1 MYCKV
6 THPILSYAAV
16 QQQCQQ
22 LDQFILNLQTPS
34 SPSPSDPSA
43 TSGATSPSALPEAP
57 SPTPGAPDAQLPGQ
71 FQPAQPSQLNQ
82 LNQLNQAQTAQQ
94 RPNPN
99 PNPKS
104 SQLIPL
110 ATVLDSAQGDAS
122 WFASPRN
129 AQLML
134 ESAQLPRR
142 ELEPGEAGSP
152 LLYRAA
158 GCNRARRCCCTCT
171 KLCDHRCLH
180 DCFVRLW
187 LWKRELD
194 SLGVATSSAQLNH
207 SVQLSQ
213 PAQPA
218 QPGEGTRV
226 GNTRLVSAASPYFA
240 TQCAVL
246 NVYTSYRQLSQVIGS
261 TVSARMN
268 THIREAQARGGTNLN
283 AMDYSMQLKLNA
295 KGKPIADPE
304 TGRLEVLYWPQSGLC
319 PFCLPDR
326 SYQLKKRM
334 KKVGMPK

>member
-6 THPILSYAAV
+6 HYRVASSPEV
-16 QQQCQQ
+16 QQQQELP
-22 LDQFILNLQTPS
+22 LDQLILNLQTPDGNAAS
-34 SPSPSDPSA
+34 STDPIDAVSS
-43 TSGATSPSALPEAP
+43 TLGT
-57 SPTPGAPDAQLPGQ
+57 GAPDAQLPGQ
-71 FQPAQPSQLNQ
+71 SQPSQLSQ
-82 LNQLNQAQTAQQ
+82 LNQQ

-99 PNPKS
+99 P

-110 ATVLDSAQGDAS
+110 ATVLDSAQGDAT

-129 AQLML
+129 AQLLL
-134 ESAQLPRR
+134 ETAQLPRR

-152 LLYRAA
+152 LLYRAV
-158 GCNRARRCCCTCT
+158 GCNRARKCCCTCT
-171 KLCDHRCLH
+171 RLCAHRCLH

-194 SLGVATSSAQLNH
+194 SLGVATSPA
-207 SVQLSQ
+207 QLSQ
-213 PAQPA
+213 PSERGGSA
-218 QPGEGTRV
+218 
-226 GNTRLVSAASPYFA
+226 RLVSAASPYFA

-268 THIREAQARGGTNLN
+268 TYIQEARVRGGTNLN
-283 AMDYSMQLKLNA
+283 SMDYSMQLKLNA

>member
-6 THPILSYAAV
+6 THPILSYAAT
-16 QQQCQQ
+16 QQQCHQ
-22 LDQFILNLQTPS
+22 LDRFILNLQTPGS
-34 SPSPSDPSA
+34 SA
-43 TSGATSPSALPEAP
+43 TSAGAPSPGATST
-57 SPTPGAPDAQLPGQ
+57 TPGAGAPDAQLPGQ
-71 FQPAQPSQLNQ
+71 SQPNRSQPAQPSQLNQ
-82 LNQLNQAQTAQQ
+82 LNQ
-94 RPNPN
+94 RPNT
-99 PNPKS
+99 

-110 ATVLDSAQGDAS
+110 ATVLDSAQGDAI

-134 ESAQLPRR
+134 ESAQLNREPSKLALPRR
-142 ELEPGEAGSP
+142 ELELSEAGSP
-152 LLYRAA
+152 LLYRAV

-171 KLCDHRCLH
+171 KLCAHRCLH

-194 SLGVATSSAQLNH
+194 SLGVATSPA
-207 SVQLSQ
+207 QLSQ
-213 PAQPA
+213 PAQAA
-218 QPGEGTRV
+218 QPTQLGEGTRV
-226 GNTRLVSAASPYFA
+226 GSTRLVSAASPYFA

-246 NVYTSYRQLSQVIGS
+246 NVYTSYQQLSQVIGS

-268 THIREAQARGGTNLN
+268 TYIREAQARGGTNLN

-295 KGKPIADPE
+295 KGKPIADPD
-304 TGRLEVLYWPQSGLC
+304 TGKLEVLYWPQSGLC

-334 KKVGMPK
+334 KKVGEPK

>member
-6 THPILSYAAV
+6 THLIPSYAAA

-22 LDQFILNLQTPS
+22 LDQFILNLQTP
-34 SPSPSDPSA
+34 PGASPSDPSA
-43 TSGATSPSALPEAP
+43 REGAEAAN
-57 SPTPGAPDAQLPGQ
+57 STPGAGAPDAQLPGQ
-71 FQPAQPSQLNQ
+71 SQPSQLNQ
-82 LNQLNQAQTAQQ
+82 LNQTQAAQ
-94 RPNPN
+94 
-99 PNPKS
+99 PKP

-110 ATVLDSAQGDAS
+110 ATVLDSAQGDAI

-129 AQLML
+129 AQLMRNC
-134 ESAQLPRR
+134 ELPNR
-142 ELEPGEAGSP
+142 ELELGLGEAGSP
-152 LLYRAA
+152 LLYRVT

-194 SLGVATSSAQLNH
+194 SLGVATSPA
-207 SVQLSQ
+207 QLSQ
-213 PAQPA
+213 PAQPAQPAQRA

-240 TQCAVL
+240 AQCAVL
-246 NVYTSYRQLSQVIGS
+246 NVYTSYKQLSQVIGS

-268 THIREAQARGGTNLN
+268 TYIREAQARGGTNLN

-295 KGKPIADPE
+295 KGKPIADPD
-304 TGRLEVLYWPQSGLC
+304 TGKLEVLYWPQSGLC
-319 PFCLPDR
+319 PFCLPDK
-326 SYQLKKRM
+326 SYQLKKRK
-334 KKVGMPK
+334 KKVGESHK

>member
-6 THPILSYAAV
+6 HYRVASSPEV
-16 QQQCQQ
+16 QHQQELP
-22 LDQFILNLQTPS
+22 LDQFILNLQTLNPASSTRPS
-34 SPSPSDPSA
+34 SF
-43 TSGATSPSALPEAP
+43 TSSTSS
-57 SPTPGAPDAQLPGQ
+57 TPGAPDAQLPGQ
-71 FQPAQPSQLNQ
+71 LNQ
-82 LNQLNQAQTAQQ
+82 H
-94 RPNPN
+94 RP
-99 PNPKS
+99 
-104 SQLIPL
+104 QLIPL

-129 AQLML
+129 AQLLL
-134 ESAQLPRR
+134 ETAQLPRR
-142 ELEPGEAGSP
+142 ELELVESEVGSP
-152 LLYRAA
+152 LLYRAV
-158 GCNRARRCCCTCT
+158 GCNRARKCCCTCT
-171 KLCDHRCLH
+171 RLCAHRCLH

-194 SLGVATSSAQLNH
+194 SLGVATSP
-207 SVQLSQ
+207 VQLSQ
-213 PAQPA
+213 PAQP
-218 QPGEGTRV
+218 GGS
-226 GNTRLVSAASPYFA
+226 TRLVSAASPYFA

-304 TGRLEVLYWPQSGLC
+304 TGKLEVLYWPQSGLC

>member
-6 THPILSYAAV
+6 TYPILSYAAV
-16 QQQCQQ
+16 QQQCQR
-22 LDQFILNLQTPS
+22 LDQFILNLQTLPS
-34 SPSPSDPSA
+34 SRPIATSSTSPSLSA
-43 TSGATSPSALPEAP
+43 TSSSAG
-57 SPTPGAPDAQLPGQ
+57 SPDAQLPGQ
-71 FQPAQPSQLNQ
+71 SQPSQLNQ
-82 LNQLNQAQTAQQ
+82 LNQHQ
-94 RPNPN
+94 P
-99 PNPKS
+99 
-104 SQLIPL
+104 QLIPL

-129 AQLML
+129 AQHR
-134 ESAQLPRR
+134 EPPRR
-142 ELEPGEAGSP
+142 ELELSEAGSP

-171 KLCDHRCLH
+171 KLCAQRCLH

-194 SLGVATSSAQLNH
+194 SLGIATSPAQL
-207 SVQLSQ
+207 
-213 PAQPA
+213 AQFSA
-218 QPGEGTRV
+218 SGGS
-226 GNTRLVSAASPYFA
+226 NRLVPAASPYFA

-268 THIREAQARGGTNLN
+268 TYIREAQARGGTNLN

>member
-6 THPILSYAAV
+6 TYPILSYAAV

-22 LDQFILNLQTPS
+22 LDQFILNLQTPGS
-34 SPSPSDPSA
+34 SDPSA
-43 TSGATSPSALPEAP
+43 AANSPS
-57 SPTPGAPDAQLPGQ
+57 STPGVGAPDAQLPGQ
-71 FQPAQPSQLNQ
+71 SQPAQLSQLNQ
-82 LNQLNQAQTAQQ
+82 SQAAQQ
-94 RPNPN
+94 QP
-99 PNPKS
+99 
-104 SQLIPL
+104 QLIPL

-134 ESAQLPRR
+134 ETHCELPRR

-171 KLCDHRCLH
+171 KLCAHRCLH

-194 SLGVATSSAQLNH
+194 SLGVATSPAQLT
-207 SVQLSQ
+207 
-213 PAQPA
+213 QPA

-268 THIREAQARGGTNLN
+268 TYIREAQARGGTNLN

-304 TGRLEVLYWPQSGLC
+304 TGKLEVLYWPQSGLC

>member
-16 QQQCQQ
+16 QQQHQQ
-22 LDQFILNLQTPS
+22 LDQFILNLQTPPPSTSTSTSTSASASASAVTTS
-34 SPSPSDPSA
+34 SVANSLSA
-43 TSGATSPSALPEAP
+43 TPGA
-57 SPTPGAPDAQLPGQ
+57 GAPDAQLTGQ
-71 FQPAQPSQLNQ
+71 SQPAQPSQLNQ
-82 LNQLNQAQTAQQ
+82 AQQ
-94 RPNPN
+94 RPKPA
-99 PNPKS
+99 
-104 SQLIPL
+104 QLIPL
-110 ATVLDSAQGDAS
+110 ATVLDSAQGDAI

-134 ESAQLPRR
+134 ETAQLKPPQLNCELPRR

-171 KLCDHRCLH
+171 KLCEHRCLH

-194 SLGVATSSAQLNH
+194 SLGVATSPA
-207 SVQLSQ
+207 QLSQ
-213 PAQPA
+213 PAQPSERSGSA
-218 QPGEGTRV
+218 
-226 GNTRLVSAASPYFA
+226 RLVSAASPYFA

-246 NVYTSYRQLSQVIGS
+246 NVYTSYKQLSQVIGS

-268 THIREAQARGGTNLN
+268 TYIREAQARGGTNLN

-295 KGKPIADPE
+295 KGKPIADPD
-304 TGRLEVLYWPQSGLC
+304 TGKLEVLYWPQSGLC

>member
-6 THPILSYAAV
+6 TYPILDQTAT
-16 QQQCQQ
+16 QQLDHQ
-22 LDQFILNLQTPS
+22 LDQFIQTLS
-34 SPSPSDPSA
+34 SASSTNSNTAP
-43 TSGATSPSALPEAP
+43 GAGAGA
-57 SPTPGAPDAQLPGQ
+57 GAPDAQLPGQ
-71 FQPAQPSQLNQ
+71 
-82 LNQLNQAQTAQQ
+82 AQQ
-94 RPNPN
+94 RPKPA
-99 PNPKS
+99 
-104 SQLIPL
+104 QLIPL
-110 ATVLDSAQGDAS
+110 ATVLDSAQGDAI

-129 AQLML
+129 AQ
-134 ESAQLPRR
+134 QLQLSCERPRR

-171 KLCDHRCLH
+171 KLCMHRCLH

-194 SLGVATSSAQLNH
+194 SLGIVTMQPSAAGQH
-207 SVQLSQ
+207 
-213 PAQPA
+213 
-218 QPGEGTRV
+218 
-226 GNTRLVSAASPYFA
+226 LVSAASPYFA

-268 THIREAQARGGTNLN
+268 TYIREAQARGGTNLN

-304 TGRLEVLYWPQSGLC
+304 TGKLEVLYWPQSGLC

>member
-6 THPILSYAAV
+6 TYPILSYAAV
-16 QQQCQQ
+16 QQQCQR
-22 LDQFILNLQTPS
+22 LDQFILNLQTPGSSPIATSS
-34 SPSPSDPSA
+34 SPSPSA
-43 TSGATSPSALPEAP
+43 TPGAGTINS
-57 SPTPGAPDAQLPGQ
+57 GAPDAQLPGQ
-71 FQPAQPSQLNQ
+71 SQLNRSQPAQPNQ
-82 LNQLNQAQTAQQ
+82 LNRAQSA
-94 RPNPN
+94 
-99 PNPKS
+99 
-104 SQLIPL
+104 QLIPL
-110 ATVLDSAQGDAS
+110 ATVLDSAQGDAI

-129 AQLML
+129 AQHR
-134 ESAQLPRR
+134 EPPRR
-142 ELEPGEAGSP
+142 ELELSEAGSP

-171 KLCDHRCLH
+171 KLCAQRCLH

-194 SLGVATSSAQLNH
+194 SLGVATNPAQL
-207 SVQLSQ
+207 SEQGGS
-213 PAQPA
+213 A
-218 QPGEGTRV
+218 
-226 GNTRLVSAASPYFA
+226 RLVSAASPYFA

-268 THIREAQARGGTNLN
+268 TYIREAQARGGTNLN

>member
-6 THPILSYAAV
+6 THPILNQTAV
-16 QQQCQQ
+16 HQQHQR
-22 LDQFILNLQTPS
+22 LDQFILNLQTPPS
-34 SPSPSDPSA
+34 SSDPSA
-43 TSGATSPSALPEAP
+43 TNPSA
-57 SPTPGAPDAQLPGQ
+57 TPGAGAGAPDAQLPGQ
-71 FQPAQPSQLNQ
+71 AQPA
-82 LNQLNQAQTAQQ
+82 
-94 RPNPN
+94 
-99 PNPKS
+99 
-104 SQLIPL
+104 QLIPL

-134 ESAQLPRR
+134 ETAQLPRR

-171 KLCDHRCLH
+171 KLCAHRCLH

-194 SLGVATSSAQLNH
+194 SLGVATSPAHLT
-207 SVQLSQ
+207 Q
-213 PAQPA
+213 PAQPDEDA
-218 QPGEGTRV
+218 RV
-226 GNTRLVSAASPYFA
+226 GSARLVSAASPYFA

-304 TGRLEVLYWPQSGLC
+304 TGKLEVLYWPQSGLC

>member
-6 THPILSYAAV
+6 TYPILSYTAV

-22 LDQFILNLQTPS
+22 LDQFILNLQTP
-34 SPSPSDPSA
+34 PS
-43 TSGATSPSALPEAP
+43 T
-57 SPTPGAPDAQLPGQ
+57 TPGAPDAQLPGQ
-71 FQPAQPSQLNQ
+71 SQPTQPTHSAHSAQPSQLNQ
-82 LNQLNQAQTAQQ
+82 SQPQQ
-94 RPNPN
+94 PNPN
-99 PNPKS
+99 PSP

-110 ATVLDSAQGDAS
+110 ATVLDSAQGDAI

-129 AQLML
+129 AQRML
-134 ESAQLPRR
+134 GLKPPQPNCELPRR
-142 ELEPGEAGSP
+142 ELELDEAGSP

-171 KLCDHRCLH
+171 KLCEHRCLH

-194 SLGVATSSAQLNH
+194 SLGVATSPA
-207 SVQLSQ
+207 QLSQ
-213 PAQPA
+213 LAQLA
-218 QPGEGTRV
+218 QPGERD

-246 NVYTSYRQLSQVIGS
+246 NVYTSYKQLSQVIGS

-268 THIREAQARGGTNLN
+268 TYIREAQARGGTNLN
-283 AMDYSMQLKLNA
+283 AMDYSMRLKLNA
-295 KGKPIADPE
+295 KGKPIADPD
-304 TGRLEVLYWPQSGLC
+304 TGKLEVLYWPQSGLC

>member
-6 THPILSYAAV
+6 HYRVTSSPEV
-16 QQQCQQ
+16 QQQQELP
-22 LDQFILNLQTPS
+22 LDQFILNLQTPDGNAAS
-34 SPSPSDPSA
+34 STDPIDAISS
-43 TSGATSPSALPEAP
+43 TLGT
-57 SPTPGAPDAQLPGQ
+57 GAPDAQLPGQ
-71 FQPAQPSQLNQ
+71 SQPAQPSQLSQ
-82 LNQLNQAQTAQQ
+82 LNQQ

-99 PNPKS
+99 PNP

-129 AQLML
+129 AQLLL
-134 ESAQLPRR
+134 ETAQLPRR

-152 LLYRAA
+152 LLYRAV
-158 GCNRARRCCCTCT
+158 GCNRARKCCCTCT
-171 KLCDHRCLH
+171 RLCAHRCLH

-194 SLGVATSSAQLNH
+194 SLGVATSPS
-207 SVQLSQ
+207 QLSQ
-213 PAQPA
+213 PSERGGSA
-218 QPGEGTRV
+218 
-226 GNTRLVSAASPYFA
+226 RLVSAASPYFA

-246 NVYTSYRQLSQVIGS
+246 NVYTSYKQLSQVIGS

-268 THIREAQARGGTNLN
+268 TYIQEVRVRGGTNLN
-283 AMDYSMQLKLNA
+283 SMDYSMQLKLNA

>member
-22 LDQFILNLQTPS
+22 LDQFILNLQTP
-34 SPSPSDPSA
+34 PLTPSDPSA
-43 TSGATSPSALPEAP
+43 VTTDPST
-57 SPTPGAPDAQLPGQ
+57 TPGAPDAQLPGQ
-71 FQPAQPSQLNQ
+71 SQPSQLSQ
-82 LNQLNQAQTAQQ
+82 PNQLNQAQAAQQ
-94 RPNPN
+94 QSKP
-99 PNPKS
+99 

-110 ATVLDSAQGDAS
+110 AAVLDSAQGDAS

-134 ESAQLPRR
+134 NSPQPNCELPRR

-194 SLGVATSSAQLNH
+194 SLGVATSPAQLNH
-207 SVQLSQ
+207 SAQL
-213 PAQPA
+213 AQPA

-268 THIREAQARGGTNLN
+268 TYIREAQARGGTNLN

-295 KGKPIADPE
+295 KGKPIADPD

>member
-6 THPILSYAAV
+6 TYPILNQTAI
-16 QQQCQQ
+16 QQLDHQ
-22 LDQFILNLQTPS
+22 LDQFILNLQTLS
-34 SPSPSDPSA
+34 SDPNAATSSA
-43 TSGATSPSALPEAP
+43 TDSST
-57 SPTPGAPDAQLPGQ
+57 GAPDAQLPGQ
-71 FQPAQPSQLNQ
+71 AQPK
-82 LNQLNQAQTAQQ
+82 
-94 RPNPN
+94 P
-99 PNPKS
+99 

-110 ATVLDSAQGDAS
+110 ATVLDSAQGDAI

-134 ESAQLPRR
+134 ETAQLNPPQLSCKLPRR
-142 ELEPGEAGSP
+142 ELEPGEAGSS

-171 KLCDHRCLH
+171 KLCTHRCLH
-180 DCFVRLW
+180 DCFMRLW

-194 SLGVATSSAQLNH
+194 SLGIVTMQPSVAGQK
-207 SVQLSQ
+207 
-213 PAQPA
+213 
-218 QPGEGTRV
+218 
-226 GNTRLVSAASPYFA
+226 LVSAASPYFA

-268 THIREAQARGGTNLN
+268 TYVREAQARGGTNLN

>member
-16 QQQCQQ
+16 QQQHQQ
-22 LDQFILNLQTPS
+22 LDQFILNLQTPPS
-34 SPSPSDPSA
+34 SSDPS
-43 TSGATSPSALPEAP
+43 TGA
-57 SPTPGAPDAQLPGQ
+57 GAPDAQLPGQ
-71 FQPAQPSQLNQ
+71 SQSAQPQ
-82 LNQLNQAQTAQQ
+82 
-94 RPNPN
+94 P
-99 PNPKS
+99 
-104 SQLIPL
+104 QLIPL
-110 ATVLDSAQGDAS
+110 ATVLDSAQGDAI

-129 AQLML
+129 AQLYNL
-134 ESAQLPRR
+134 AQPNCDLPNR
-142 ELEPGEAGSP
+142 ELELCETGSP

-194 SLGVATSSAQLNH
+194 SLGVATNPA
-207 SVQLSQ
+207 QLSQ
-213 PAQPA
+213 PEQPS
-218 QPGEGTRV
+218 EG
-226 GNTRLVSAASPYFA
+226 TRLVSAASPYFA

-268 THIREAQARGGTNLN
+268 TYIREAQARGGTNLN
-283 AMDYSMQLKLNA
+283 SMDYSMQLKLNA
-295 KGKPIADPE
+295 KGKPIADPD

>member
-6 THPILSYAAV
+6 THPIPSQTIAQNRELLM
-16 QQQCQQ
+16 Q
-22 LDQFILNLQTPS
+22 LDQLIQT
-34 SPSPSDPSA
+34 
-43 TSGATSPSALPEAP
+43 LEA
-57 SPTPGAPDAQLPGQ
+57 GAPGAQLPSWS
-71 FQPAQPSQLNQ
+71 QPAQY
-82 LNQLNQAQTAQQ
+82 T
-94 RPNPN
+94 
-99 PNPKS
+99 
-104 SQLIPL
+104 QLIPL
-110 ATVLDSAQGDAS
+110 ATVLDTAQGDAI

-134 ESAQLPRR
+134 ESSQLNYERPRR

-171 KLCDHRCLH
+171 KLCTHRCLH
-180 DCFVRLW
+180 DCFMRLW

-194 SLGVATSSAQLNH
+194 SLGIVTMQPSVAGQK
-207 SVQLSQ
+207 
-213 PAQPA
+213 
-218 QPGEGTRV
+218 
-226 GNTRLVSAASPYFA
+226 LVSAASPYFA

-268 THIREAQARGGTNLN
+268 TYVREAQARGGTNLN
-283 AMDYSMQLKLNA
+283 SMDYSMQLKLNA

-304 TGRLEVLYWPQSGLC
+304 TGKLEVLYWPQSGLC

>member
-6 THPILSYAAV
+6 THPILNQTAV

-22 LDQFILNLQTPS
+22 LDQLILNLQTLT
-34 SPSPSDPSA
+34 PSDPSA
-43 TSGATSPSALPEAP
+43 ISSTNPSA
-57 SPTPGAPDAQLPGQ
+57 TPGAGAPDAQLPGQ
-71 FQPAQPSQLNQ
+71 SQPSQLNQ
-82 LNQLNQAQTAQQ
+82 SRAQTT
-94 RPNPN
+94 
-99 PNPKS
+99 
-104 SQLIPL
+104 QLIPL
-110 ATVLDSAQGDAS
+110 ATVLDSAQGDAI

-129 AQLML
+129 AQRC
-134 ESAQLPRR
+134 ELPRR

-171 KLCDHRCLH
+171 KLCAHRCLH

-194 SLGVATSSAQLNH
+194 SLGIVTMQPSVAGQK
-207 SVQLSQ
+207 
-213 PAQPA
+213 
-218 QPGEGTRV
+218 
-226 GNTRLVSAASPYFA
+226 LVSAASPYFA

-246 NVYTSYRQLSQVIGS
+246 NVYTSYKQLSQVIGS

-268 THIREAQARGGTNLN
+268 THIREARDRGGTNLN
-283 AMDYSMQLKLNA
+283 SMDYSMQLKLNA

>member
-6 THPILSYAAV
+6 TYPILSYAAV

-22 LDQFILNLQTPS
+22 LDQFILNLQTL
-34 SPSPSDPSA
+34 PSP
-43 TSGATSPSALPEAP
+43 GAEAD
-57 SPTPGAPDAQLPGQ
+57 SLNTTPGAINSSAPDAQLPGQ
-71 FQPAQPSQLNQ
+71 AQPAQLSQLNQ
-82 LNQLNQAQTAQQ
+82 SQPQPQ
-94 RPNPN
+94 P
-99 PNPKS
+99 
-104 SQLIPL
+104 QLIPL
-110 ATVLDSAQGDAS
+110 ATVLDSAQGDAI

-134 ESAQLPRR
+134 ETAQLEPPQPNCELPRR

-171 KLCDHRCLH
+171 KLCAHRCLH

-194 SLGVATSSAQLNH
+194 SLGVATSPA
-207 SVQLSQ
+207 QLSQ
-213 PAQPA
+213 PSER
-218 QPGEGTRV
+218 GES
-226 GNTRLVSAASPYFA
+226 TRLVPAASPHFA

-268 THIREAQARGGTNLN
+268 TYIREAQARGGTNLN

-295 KGKPIADPE
+295 KGKPIADPD
-304 TGRLEVLYWPQSGLC
+304 TGRLEVLHWPQSGLC

>member
-6 THPILSYAAV
+6 TYPILSYTAV
-16 QQQCQQ
+16 QQQCQR

-34 SPSPSDPSA
+34 A
-43 TSGATSPSALPEAP
+43 KAKAGATSLNTTPEAT
-57 SPTPGAPDAQLPGQ
+57 SLGAPDAQLPGQ
-71 FQPAQPSQLNQ
+71 SQPNRAQPAQPNQ
-82 LNQLNQAQTAQQ
+82 LNQQ
-94 RPNPN
+94 RSQPA
-99 PNPKS
+99 
-104 SQLIPL
+104 QLIPL

-129 AQLML
+129 AQLLL

-142 ELEPGEAGSP
+142 ELELSEAGSP
-152 LLYRAA
+152 LLYRVV

-171 KLCDHRCLH
+171 KLCAHRCLH

-194 SLGVATSSAQLNH
+194 SLGVATNPA
-207 SVQLSQ
+207 QLSQ
-213 PAQPA
+213 L
-218 QPGEGTRV
+218 GERG
-226 GNTRLVSAASPYFA
+226 RLVSAASPYFA

-246 NVYTSYRQLSQVIGS
+246 NVYTSYKQLSQVIGS

-268 THIREAQARGGTNLN
+268 TYVREAQARGGTNLN
-283 AMDYSMQLKLNA
+283 SMDYSMQLKLNA

>member
-6 THPILSYAAV
+6 THPILNQTAV

-22 LDQFILNLQTPS
+22 LDQLILNLQTLT
-34 SPSPSDPSA
+34 PSDPSA
-43 TSGATSPSALPEAP
+43 ISSTNPSA
-57 SPTPGAPDAQLPGQ
+57 TPGAGAPDAQLPGQ
-71 FQPAQPSQLNQ
+71 SQPAQLS
-82 LNQLNQAQTAQQ
+82 QQ
-94 RPNPN
+94 RP
-99 PNPKS
+99 

-110 ATVLDSAQGDAS
+110 ATVLDSTQGDAI

-129 AQLML
+129 AQRC
-134 ESAQLPRR
+134 EPSRR

-171 KLCDHRCLH
+171 KLCAHRCLH

-194 SLGVATSSAQLNH
+194 SLGIVTMQPSVAGQK
-207 SVQLSQ
+207 
-213 PAQPA
+213 
-218 QPGEGTRV
+218 
-226 GNTRLVSAASPYFA
+226 LVSAASPYFA

-246 NVYTSYRQLSQVIGS
+246 NVYTSYKQLSQVIGS

-268 THIREAQARGGTNLN
+268 TYVREAQARGGTNLN

>member
-6 THPILSYAAV
+6 TYPILSYAAV

-22 LDQFILNLQTPS
+22 LDQFILNLQTPGS
-34 SPSPSDPSA
+34 SDPSPGATSSTSPSPSATNPSA
-43 TSGATSPSALPEAP
+43 TPGA
-57 SPTPGAPDAQLPGQ
+57 GAPDAQLPGQ
-71 FQPAQPSQLNQ
+71 SQPAQPNQ
-82 LNQLNQAQTAQQ
+82 LNQ
-94 RPNPN
+94 
-99 PNPKS
+99 
-104 SQLIPL
+104 QLIPL
-110 ATVLDSAQGDAS
+110 ATVLDSAQGDAI

-129 AQLML
+129 AQHREPL
-134 ESAQLPRR
+134 RR
-142 ELEPGEAGSP
+142 ELELSEAGSP

-171 KLCDHRCLH
+171 KLCAHRCLH

-194 SLGVATSSAQLNH
+194 SLGVATSPA
-207 SVQLSQ
+207 QLSQ
-213 PAQPA
+213 PSERGGSA
-218 QPGEGTRV
+218 
-226 GNTRLVSAASPYFA
+226 RLVSAASPYFA

-246 NVYTSYRQLSQVIGS
+246 NVYTSYKQLSQVIGS

-268 THIREAQARGGTNLN
+268 TYIREAQARGGTNLN

-295 KGKPIADPE
+295 KGKPIADPD

>member
-6 THPILSYAAV
+6 TYPILSYAAA
-16 QQQCQQ
+16 QQQCHQ
-22 LDQFILNLQTPS
+22 LDQLILNLQTPGS
-34 SPSPSDPSA
+34 SDPTNPSTTPGATSPSDPSA
-43 TSGATSPSALPEAP
+43 T
-57 SPTPGAPDAQLPGQ
+57 PGQAQLNRSHS
-71 FQPAQPSQLNQ
+71 SQLNQ
-82 LNQLNQAQTAQQ
+82 LSQLNQQ
-94 RPNPN
+94 RSQPVQPA
-99 PNPKS
+99 
-104 SQLIPL
+104 QLIPL

-129 AQLML
+129 AQRRELSSL
-134 ESAQLPRR
+134 AQLNPTQRCELPRR

-152 LLYRAA
+152 LLYRAV

-171 KLCDHRCLH
+171 KLCAHRCLH

-194 SLGVATSSAQLNH
+194 SLGVATSPA
-207 SVQLSQ
+207 QLSQ
-213 PAQPA
+213 PAQAA
-218 QPGEGTRV
+218 QLGEKERS
-226 GNTRLVSAASPYFA
+226 TRLVSAASPYFA

-246 NVYTSYRQLSQVIGS
+246 NVYTSYRQLTQVIGS

-268 THIREAQARGGTNLN
+268 TYIREAQARGGTNLN

-295 KGKPIADPE
+295 KGKPIADPD
-304 TGRLEVLYWPQSGLC
+304 TGKLEVLYWPQSGLC

>member
-6 THPILSYAAV
+6 THPILNCTTV
-16 QQQCQQ
+16 QQQHQR
-22 LDQFILNLQTPS
+22 LDQFILNLQTLS
-34 SPSPSDPSA
+34 SP
-43 TSGATSPSALPEAP
+43 GATSLNT
-57 SPTPGAPDAQLPGQ
+57 TPGAGAPDAQLPGQ
-71 FQPAQPSQLNQ
+71 SQPAQPSQLNQ
-82 LNQLNQAQTAQQ
+82 SQ
-94 RPNPN
+94 P
-99 PNPKS
+99 
-104 SQLIPL
+104 QLIPL
-110 ATVLDSAQGDAS
+110 ATALDSAQGDAI

-129 AQLML
+129 AQCC
-134 ESAQLPRR
+134 EPPRR

-152 LLYRAA
+152 LLYRAV
-158 GCNRARRCCCTCT
+158 GCNQARKCCCTCT
-171 KLCDHRCLH
+171 KLCAHRCLH
-180 DCFVRLW
+180 DCFMRLW

-194 SLGVATSSAQLNH
+194 SLGIVTMQPSVAGQK
-207 SVQLSQ
+207 
-213 PAQPA
+213 
-218 QPGEGTRV
+218 
-226 GNTRLVSAASPYFA
+226 LVSAASPYFA

-268 THIREAQARGGTNLN
+268 TYIREAQARGGTNLN

-304 TGRLEVLYWPQSGLC
+304 TGKLEVLYWPQSGLC

>member
-6 THPILSYAAV
+6 THPILSYTTV
-16 QQQCQQ
+16 QQQHQQ
-22 LDQFILNLQTPS
+22 LDQFILNLQTLPS
-34 SPSPSDPSA
+34 STNSSANSNDPGSSSSSE
-43 TSGATSPSALPEAP
+43 TGSTSPSATLGA
-57 SPTPGAPDAQLPGQ
+57 GAPDAQLPGQ
-71 FQPAQPSQLNQ
+71 SQLKP
-82 LNQLNQAQTAQQ
+82 A
-94 RPNPN
+94 
-99 PNPKS
+99 
-104 SQLIPL
+104 QLIPL
-110 ATVLDSAQGDAS
+110 ATVLDSAQGDAI

-129 AQLML
+129 AQLIL
-134 ESAQLPRR
+134 SSTQLNLPQPNCKLPRR

-158 GCNRARRCCCTCT
+158 GCNRARKCCCTCT
-171 KLCDHRCLH
+171 KLCAQRCLH

-194 SLGVATSSAQLNH
+194 SLGIATRPAQL
-207 SVQLSQ
+207 
-213 PAQPA
+213 AQPSA
-218 QPGEGTRV
+218 SGGS
-226 GNTRLVSAASPYFA
+226 NRLVSAASPYFA

-268 THIREAQARGGTNLN
+268 TYIREAQARGGTNLN

-295 KGKPIADPE
+295 KGKPIADPG
-304 TGRLEVLYWPQSGLC
+304 TGKLEVLYWPQSGLC

>member
-6 THPILSYAAV
+6 THPIPSYAAA

-22 LDQFILNLQTPS
+22 LDQFILNLQTPPS
-34 SPSPSDPSA
+34 SSAPPGLSVPNPSA
-43 TSGATSPSALPEAP
+43 TSPS
-57 SPTPGAPDAQLPGQ
+57 PGAPDAQLPGQ
-71 FQPAQPSQLNQ
+71 SQPQP
-82 LNQLNQAQTAQQ
+82 
-94 RPNPN
+94 
-99 PNPKS
+99 
-104 SQLIPL
+104 QLIPL
-110 ATVLDSAQGDAS
+110 ATVLDSAQGDAI

-129 AQLML
+129 AQPKPPR
-134 ESAQLPRR
+134 ELPNR
-142 ELEPGEAGSP
+142 ELELSETGSP
-152 LLYRAA
+152 LLYRVT

-171 KLCDHRCLH
+171 KLCAHRCLH

-194 SLGVATSSAQLNH
+194 SLGIAA
-207 SVQLSQ
+207 QLSQ
-213 PAQPA
+213 PAQAAQPA

-246 NVYTSYRQLSQVIGS
+246 NVYTSYKQLSQVIGS

-268 THIREAQARGGTNLN
+268 TYIREAQARGGTNLN

-295 KGKPIADPE
+295 KGKPIADPD
-304 TGRLEVLYWPQSGLC
+304 TGKLEVLYWPQSGLC

-326 SYQLKKRM
+326 SYQLKKRK
-334 KKVGMPK
+334 KKVGESHK

>member
-6 THPILSYAAV
+6 HYRVASSPEAQH
-16 QQQCQQ
+16 QQELP
-22 LDQFILNLQTPS
+22 LDQFILNLQTPDSTDPIDAIS
-34 SPSPSDPSA
+34 S
-43 TSGATSPSALPEAP
+43 TSS
-57 SPTPGAPDAQLPGQ
+57 TPGAPDAQLPGQ
-71 FQPAQPSQLNQ
+71 SQLNRSQPAQSS
-82 LNQLNQAQTAQQ
+82 QLNQAQSAQQ
-94 RPNPN
+94 RPR
-99 PNPKS
+99 S
-104 SQLIPL
+104 AQLIPL

-129 AQLML
+129 AQLLL
-134 ESAQLPRR
+134 ETAQLPRR
-142 ELEPGEAGSP
+142 ELEPGEAGSL
-152 LLYRAA
+152 LLYRAV
-158 GCNRARRCCCTCT
+158 GCNRARKCCCACT
-171 KLCDHRCLH
+171 RLCAHRCLH

-194 SLGVATSSAQLNH
+194 SLGVATSPAQL
-207 SVQLSQ
+207 
-213 PAQPA
+213 A
-218 QPGEGTRV
+218 QPGERDGS
-226 GNTRLVSAASPYFA
+226 TRLVSAASPYFA

-268 THIREAQARGGTNLN
+268 TYIREAQARGGTNLN

-304 TGRLEVLYWPQSGLC
+304 TGKLEVLYWPQSGLC

>member
-22 LDQFILNLQTPS
+22 LDQFILNLQTPDPSAS
-34 SPSPSDPSA
+34 SSDPNAAPSPSA
-43 TSGATSPSALPEAP
+43 TSPS
-57 SPTPGAPDAQLPGQ
+57 TGAPDAQLPGQ
-71 FQPAQPSQLNQ
+71 LSQPNQ
-82 LNQLNQAQTAQQ
+82 LNQQ
-94 RPNPN
+94 RPNP
-99 PNPKS
+99 

-110 ATVLDSAQGDAS
+110 ATVLDSAQGDAI

-129 AQLML
+129 AQRC
-134 ESAQLPRR
+134 ELPRR

-194 SLGVATSSAQLNH
+194 SLGVATSPAQLNH
-207 SVQLSQ
+207 SAQLSQ
-213 PAQPA
+213 LAQPD
-218 QPGEGTRV
+218 EGTR
-226 GNTRLVSAASPYFA
+226 GESIRLVSAASPYFA

-268 THIREAQARGGTNLN
+268 TYVREAQARGGTNLN

-295 KGKPIADPE
+295 KRKPIADPD

-326 SYQLKKRM
+326 SYQLKKRK
-334 KKVGMPK
+334 KKVGESHK

>member
-6 THPILSYAAV
+6 TYPILSYAAV
-16 QQQCQQ
+16 QQQCQR
-22 LDQFILNLQTPS
+22 LDQFILNLQTLPS
-34 SPSPSDPSA
+34 STNSSSE
-43 TSGATSPSALPEAP
+43 T
-57 SPTPGAPDAQLPGQ
+57 GAPGAQLPGQ
-71 FQPAQPSQLNQ
+71 SQPAQPNQ
-82 LNQLNQAQTAQQ
+82 LNQ
-94 RPNPN
+94 
-99 PNPKS
+99 
-104 SQLIPL
+104 QLIPL
-110 ATVLDSAQGDAS
+110 ATVLDSAQGDAI

-129 AQLML
+129 AQLIL
-134 ESAQLPRR
+134 SSTQLNPPQPNCKPPRR

-158 GCNRARRCCCTCT
+158 GCNRARKCCCTCT
-171 KLCDHRCLH
+171 KLCAQRCLH

-194 SLGVATSSAQLNH
+194 SLGVATSPA
-207 SVQLSQ
+207 QLSQ
-213 PAQPA
+213 L
-218 QPGEGTRV
+218 GEKDGS
-226 GNTRLVSAASPYFA
+226 TRLVSAASPYFA

-246 NVYTSYRQLSQVIGS
+246 NGYTSYRQLSQVIGS

-268 THIREAQARGGTNLN
+268 TYIREAQARGGTNLN

>member
-6 THPILSYAAV
+6 THPILNQTAV
-16 QQQCQQ
+16 QQQYRQ
-22 LDQFILNLQTPS
+22 LDQLILNLQTL
-34 SPSPSDPSA
+34 
-43 TSGATSPSALPEAP
+43 TST
-57 SPTPGAPDAQLPGQ
+57 GAPDAQLPGQ
-71 FQPAQPSQLNQ
+71 AQPK
-82 LNQLNQAQTAQQ
+82 
-94 RPNPN
+94 P
-99 PNPKS
+99 

-110 ATVLDSAQGDAS
+110 ATVLDSAQGDAI

-134 ESAQLPRR
+134 ETAQLNPPQLSCKLPRR

-171 KLCDHRCLH
+171 KLCAHRCLH

-194 SLGVATSSAQLNH
+194 SLDIATSLA
-207 SVQLSQ
+207 QLSQ
-213 PAQPA
+213 P
-218 QPGEGTRV
+218 GERSGS
-226 GNTRLVSAASPYFA
+226 TRLVSAASPYFA

-246 NVYTSYRQLSQVIGS
+246 NVYTSYKQLSQVIGS

-304 TGRLEVLYWPQSGLC
+304 TGKLEVLYWPQSGLC

>member
-6 THPILSYAAV
+6 HYRVASSPEAQH
-16 QQQCQQ
+16 QQELL
-22 LDQFILNLQTPS
+22 LDQFVLNLQTPDS
-34 SPSPSDPSA
+34 STDPIDAIS
-43 TSGATSPSALPEAP
+43 S
-57 SPTPGAPDAQLPGQ
+57 TPGAPDAQLPGQ
-71 FQPAQPSQLNQ
+71 SQLNRSQSAQPSQLNQ
-82 LNQLNQAQTAQQ
+82 AQSAQQ
-94 RPNPN
+94 QLK
-99 PNPKS
+99 PKT

-110 ATVLDSAQGDAS
+110 ATVLDSAQGDAI

-129 AQLML
+129 AQLLL
-134 ESAQLPRR
+134 ETAQLPRR
-142 ELEPGEAGSP
+142 ELELVESEVGSP
-152 LLYRAA
+152 LLYRAV
-158 GCNRARRCCCTCT
+158 GCNRARKCCCTCT
-171 KLCDHRCLH
+171 RLCAHRCLH

-194 SLGVATSSAQLNH
+194 SLGVATGPA
-207 SVQLSQ
+207 QLSQ
-213 PAQPA
+213 PAQRA
-218 QPGEGTRV
+218 QPSERGES
-226 GNTRLVSAASPYFA
+226 TRLVSAASPYFA

-268 THIREAQARGGTNLN
+268 TYIREAQARGGTNLN

-304 TGRLEVLYWPQSGLC
+304 TGKLEVLYWPQSGLC

>member
-6 THPILSYAAV
+6 THPIPSYAAA
-16 QQQCQQ
+16 QQQYQQ
-22 LDQFILNLQTPS
+22 LDQFILNLQTP
-34 SPSPSDPSA
+34 PSPS
-43 TSGATSPSALPEAP
+43 
-57 SPTPGAPDAQLPGQ
+57 PGAPDAQLPGQ
-71 FQPAQPSQLNQ
+71 SQPAQP
-82 LNQLNQAQTAQQ
+82 A
-94 RPNPN
+94 
-99 PNPKS
+99 
-104 SQLIPL
+104 QLIPL
-110 ATVLDSAQGDAS
+110 ATVLDSAQGDAI

-129 AQLML
+129 AQ
-134 ESAQLPRR
+134 RR
-142 ELEPGEAGSP
+142 ELPQRELELGETGSP
-152 LLYRAA
+152 LLYRVT

-171 KLCDHRCLH
+171 KLCEHRCLH

-194 SLGVATSSAQLNH
+194 SLGIATSPA
-207 SVQLSQ
+207 QLSQ
-213 PAQPA
+213 LAQRA

-246 NVYTSYRQLSQVIGS
+246 NVYTSYKQLTQVIGS

-268 THIREAQARGGTNLN
+268 TYIREEQARGGTNLN

-304 TGRLEVLYWPQSGLC
+304 TGKLEVLYWPQSGLC

-326 SYQLKKRM
+326 SYQLKKRK
-334 KKVGMPK
+334 KKVGESHR

>member
-34 SPSPSDPSA
+34 NTSSSDSSVAPSPS
-43 TSGATSPSALPEAP
+43 ATSPSAPPGAP
-57 SPTPGAPDAQLPGQ
+57 SSGVPDAQLPGQ
-71 FQPAQPSQLNQ
+71 SQP
-82 LNQLNQAQTAQQ
+82 NQLNQAQAAQQ
-94 RPNPN
+94 RPA
-99 PNPKS
+99 
-104 SQLIPL
+104 QLIPL

-129 AQLML
+129 AQLLL

-194 SLGVATSSAQLNH
+194 SLGVATSPA
-207 SVQLSQ
+207 QLSQ
-213 PAQPA
+213 PAQP
-218 QPGEGTRV
+218 GERG
-226 GNTRLVSAASPYFA
+226 GSTRLVSAASPYFA

-246 NVYTSYRQLSQVIGS
+246 NVYTSYKQLSQVIGS

-268 THIREAQARGGTNLN
+268 TYVREAQARGGTNLN
-283 AMDYSMQLKLNA
+283 SMDYSMQLKLNA
-295 KGKPIADPE
+295 KGKPIADPD

>member
-6 THPILSYAAV
+6 THPILSHTTT
-16 QQQCQQ
+16 QQQDHQ
-22 LDQFILNLQTPS
+22 LDQFIQTLSNANANANASTIS
-34 SPSPSDPSA
+34 SSA
-43 TSGATSPSALPEAP
+43 TPGAGATSS
-57 SPTPGAPDAQLPGQ
+57 GAPDAQLPGQ
-71 FQPAQPSQLNQ
+71 SQPAQPSQLNQ
-82 LNQLNQAQTAQQ
+82 SQ
-94 RPNPN
+94 P
-99 PNPKS
+99 
-104 SQLIPL
+104 QLIPL
-110 ATVLDSAQGDAS
+110 ATALDSAQGDAI

-129 AQLML
+129 VQCY
-134 ESAQLPRR
+134 EPPRR

-152 LLYRAA
+152 LLYRAV
-158 GCNRARRCCCTCT
+158 GCNQARKCCCTCT
-171 KLCDHRCLH
+171 KLCAHRCLH
-180 DCFVRLW
+180 DCFMRLW

-194 SLGVATSSAQLNH
+194 SLGIVTLQPSVAGQK
-207 SVQLSQ
+207 
-213 PAQPA
+213 
-218 QPGEGTRV
+218 
-226 GNTRLVSAASPYFA
+226 LVSAASPYFA

-268 THIREAQARGGTNLN
+268 TYVREAQARGGTNLN

-304 TGRLEVLYWPQSGLC
+304 TGKLEVLYWPQSGLC

>member
-6 THPILSYAAV
+6 THPILNQTAV
-16 QQQCQQ
+16 QQQCHQ
-22 LDQFILNLQTPS
+22 LDQFILNLQTLT
-34 SPSPSDPSA
+34 PSDPSA
-43 TSGATSPSALPEAP
+43 ISSTTPST
-57 SPTPGAPDAQLPGQ
+57 TPGAGAGAGAPNAQLPDQ
-71 FQPAQPSQLNQ
+71 SQLNR
-82 LNQLNQAQTAQQ
+82 AQSQTT
-94 RPNPN
+94 
-99 PNPKS
+99 
-104 SQLIPL
+104 QLIPL

-129 AQLML
+129 AQRC
-134 ESAQLPRR
+134 ELPRR

-171 KLCDHRCLH
+171 KLCAHRCLH

-194 SLGVATSSAQLNH
+194 SLGIVTMQPSVAGQK
-207 SVQLSQ
+207 
-213 PAQPA
+213 
-218 QPGEGTRV
+218 
-226 GNTRLVSAASPYFA
+226 LVSAASPYFA

-246 NVYTSYRQLSQVIGS
+246 NVYTSYKQLSQVIGS

-283 AMDYSMQLKLNA
+283 SMDYSMQLKLNA

>member
-6 THPILSYAAV
+6 TYPILSYTAA

-22 LDQFILNLQTPS
+22 LDQFILNLQTP
-34 SPSPSDPSA
+34 PGATNPSA
-43 TSGATSPSALPEAP
+43 TPGA
-57 SPTPGAPDAQLPGQ
+57 GAPDAQLPGQ
-71 FQPAQPSQLNQ
+71 SQSAQTAQPSQLNQ
-82 LNQLNQAQTAQQ
+82 R

-99 PNPKS
+99 PNPKP

-134 ESAQLPRR
+134 ETAPSCELPRR

-158 GCNRARRCCCTCT
+158 GCNRARKCCCTCT
-171 KLCDHRCLH
+171 KLCAHRCLH

-194 SLGVATSSAQLNH
+194 SLGVATNPA
-207 SVQLSQ
+207 QLSQ
-213 PAQPA
+213 PAQP
-218 QPGEGTRV
+218 GERDGSA
-226 GNTRLVSAASPYFA
+226 RLVSAASPYFA

-268 THIREAQARGGTNLN
+268 TYIREAQARGGTNLN
-283 AMDYSMQLKLNA
+283 SMDYSMQLKLNA

-304 TGRLEVLYWPQSGLC
+304 TGKLEVLYWPQSGLC